1 MKLFKKVR
9 EICIIGVGRY
19 GAAIADQLLKDREN
33 NIRVVLVDGDEKHL
47 TPYKDEVEMIYV
59 ADCAEQKTLE
69 ALNMKD
75 FDVVIVSAS
84 NNIEI
89 VAALAEMGVKSIIAR
104 ATSPRHAQV
113 LRQIGV
119 TLIVSPEEEAGKR
132 TALLVANPN
141 LALYSKNM
149 VELQDGFVSASI
161 HIQNAD
167 VFNKKISELGFRNK
181 YHVSVTM
188 INRNNMT
195 YLPEGDFEILENDL
209 LTFIG
214 KTEDIVD
221 VLAFC
226 AHTKNNGNNK
236 KEKR

>member
-9 EICIIGVGRY
+9 EVCIIGIGRY
-19 GAAIADQLLKDREN
+19 GSAIADQLLKDREN
-33 NIRVVLVDGDEKHL
+33 NVRVVLVDGDEKHL
-47 TPYKDEVEMIYV
+47 IPYKDEVEMIYV

-69 ALNMKD
+69 ALNVTD

-119 TLIVSPEEEAGKR
+119 TSIVSPEEEAGKR
-132 TALLVANPN
+132 TALIVANPN
-141 LALYSKNM
+141 LTLYSKNM

-161 HIQNAD
+161 HIKNVD
-167 VFNKKISELGFRNK
+167 MFNKKISELGFRNK
-181 YHVSVTM
+181 YNVSVTM

-221 VLAFC
+221 ALEFC
-226 AHTKNNGNNK
+226 ANSKNNRNT
-236 KEKR
+236 KER